1 MLTKFHSYETGKAFT
16 ECCDCGC
23 DLHDADI
30 YIINQS
36 FAGNECI
43 FECAMCLQCR
53 ERMNEQLSENS
64 RVAMFDF
71 MHDHADME
79 SRQERLSNNSETEDY
94 IENCITCDK
103 LRSEAKTFT
112 LGAMF
117 SGDQLIKGP
126 FPLIICDDCE
136 GKMAA
141 TISDETRKFWDD
153 YIAEHFPGPPSEI
166 DLPHK
171 NKPLLI

>member
-1 MLTKFHSYETGKAFT
+1 MLTKFHSYETGEAFT

-23 DLHDADI
+23 NLHDVDI

-36 FAGNECI
+36 FAANECI

-79 SRQERLSNNSETEDY
+79 SRQERLSNNSETEAY
-94 IENCITCDK
+94 IESCITCGK
-103 LRSEAKTFT
+103 HRSEAKTFT

-117 SGDQLIKGP
+117 SGDHLIKGP

-141 TISDETRKFWDD
+141 IISDETRKFWDD

>member
-1 MLTKFHSYETGKAFT
+1 MLTKFHSYETGEAFT

-23 DLHDADI
+23 NLHDVDI

-36 FAGNECI
+36 FAANECI

-79 SRQERLSNNSETEDY
+79 SRQNRLSNNSATEAY
-94 IENCITCDK
+94 IENC
-103 LRSEAKTFT
+103 
-112 LGAMF
+112 
-117 SGDQLIKGP
+117 
-126 FPLIICDDCE
+126 IICDDCE
-136 GKMAA
+136 GKIAA
-141 TISDETRKFWDD
+141 SISDETRKFWDD

-166 DLPHK
+166 DLP
-171 NKPLLI
+171 NKSKPILI